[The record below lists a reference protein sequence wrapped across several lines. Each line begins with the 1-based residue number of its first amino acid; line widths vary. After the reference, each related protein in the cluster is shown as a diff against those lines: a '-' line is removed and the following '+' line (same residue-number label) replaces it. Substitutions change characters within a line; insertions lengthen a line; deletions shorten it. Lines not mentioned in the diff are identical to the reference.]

1 MTSPFLGPSW
11 KSVGGY
17 NRNNI
22 GNFARFPYLAN
33 EITSDR
39 YATSATSAPYKL
51 DKIPSPVI
59 FNTSYNLAYTP
70 GQKIIIAYD
79 VLNSFTAIVNS
90 YSGNILTAF
99 PIYESIIGSGSE
111 SYSIWHINL
120 YGIIGPIGA
129 TGKQGV
135 TGAQGLIGP
144 TGAQGIQGV
153 TGAIGSQGIQGVTG
167 NTGPTGSSTIKIVD
181 ANPSTTYY
189 PVFVNGAGSN
199 VPLNISTASPFS
211 VNTTTGTSILASTVK
226 VEAQTG
232 GGAVAIGDGAG
243 NVNQGINTVAIGANA
258 GGNTQSDYAV
268 AIGDNAGITTQ
279 GDSAVAIGA
288 NAGEVN
294 QGKNAIAIGSAAATS
309 NQTANSICINAS
321 GGVIQ
326 APTASLY
333 VNPIIN
339 SGAIVLA
346 PPTNFLLYNPSTSE
360 VTYGDGSGIVTGH
373 QGTTGPQGATGPQGI
388 QGVTGP
394 TGVTGATGSIG
405 SLTNVSAPTSNT
417 LSYNTSTNIL
427 AYTPGTSISIF
438 TNTHDRENA
447 IPSPFLGQF
456 CFITDTSRLQYY
468 NSGWNTY
475 IGPTPTPPL
484 NITGFILDT
493 NYEITYVD
501 SSNHIITTPN
511 PDGFTIYRFY
521 PTTTTSGTYTSP
533 RNLSITYL
541 VVAGGGG
548 GGMSNNGG
556 LAGGGGAGG
565 LLTSTGTII
574 SNTSYSLSVGEGGA
588 GQTDVNVNGG
598 GNGINSSLDVASGKQ
613 TAFGGGG
620 GGGGYNNGNSG
631 GSGGGA
637 GGSLQSYNV
646 GGSGTPGQGTAGQDA
661 GPDTS
666 ERPATTGTTT
676 NAGGGGGGASKEG
689 NGFTSTITGSS
700 IVYAG
705 GGGGGN
711 GDKTDIYNGNG
722 NGAGTGGGGNGGM
735 VSDYYI
741 SATAGTNGLGG
752 GGGGGG
758 GGINVYEI
766 NNGANGGSGVIIIRI
781 PSYSYS

>member
-22 GNFARFPYLAN
+22 GNYARFPYLAN

-153 TGAIGSQGIQGVTG
+153 TG
-167 NTGPTGSSTIKIVD
+167 
-181 ANPSTTYY
+181 
-189 PVFVNGAGSN
+189 
-199 VPLNISTASPFS
+199 
-211 VNTTTGTSILASTVK
+211 
-226 VEAQTG
+226 
-232 GGAVAIGDGAG
+232 
-243 NVNQGINTVAIGANA
+243 
-258 GGNTQSDYAV
+258 
-268 AIGDNAGITTQ
+268 
-279 GDSAVAIGA
+279 
-288 NAGEVN
+288 
-294 QGKNAIAIGSAAATS
+294 
-309 NQTANSICINAS
+309 
-321 GGVIQ
+321 
-326 APTASLY
+326 
-333 VNPIIN
+333 
-339 SGAIVLA
+339 
-346 PPTNFLLYNPSTSE
+346 
-360 VTYGDGSGIVTGH
+360 
-373 QGTTGPQGATGPQGI
+373 
-388 QGVTGP
+388 P
-394 TGVTGATGSIG
+394 TGVTGATGSID
-405 SLTNVSAPTSNT
+405 SLTNVSAPASNT

-447 IPSPFLGQF
+447 IPAPFLGQF

-493 NYEITYVD
+493 NYEITYVN
-501 SSNHIITTPN
+501 SYNHIITTPN

-521 PTTTTSGTYTSP
+521 PTTTTSGTYTSS

-548 GGMSNNGG
+548 GGISNSIGNG
-556 LAGGGGAGG
+556 GGGGAGG
-565 LLTSTGTII
+565 LLTATGTII
-574 SNTSYSLSVGEGGA
+574 SNTSYSLTVGEGGA
-588 GQTDVNVNGG
+588 SNGN
-598 GNGINSSLDVASGKQ
+598 NGINSSLDVASGTL
-613 TAFGGGG
+613 TAIGGGG
-620 GGGGYNNGNSG
+620 GGGGDNNGNSG

-637 GGSLQSYNV
+637 SFAYSIQNSGGA
-646 GGSGTPGQGTAGQDA
+646 GTLGQGTAGGDNILNNNDDA
-661 GPDTS
+661 LSG
-666 ERPATTGTTT
+666 R
-676 NAGGGGGGASKEG
+676 GGGASQDGTNGG
-689 NGFTSTITGSS
+689 NGFTSTITGIST
-700 IVYAG
+700 VYAG
-705 GGGGGN
+705 GGGGGASSAS
-711 GDKTDIYNGNG
+711 GPECSGG
-722 NGAGTGGGGNGGM
+722 EGGGGYGGFQNN
-735 VSDYYI
+735 VSGNF
-741 SATAGTNGLGG
+741 SSPVAGTNGLGG

-758 GGINVYEI
+758 GGYSYDVSPI
-766 NNGANGGSGVIIIRI
+766 NGAAGGSGVIIIRI